1 LVQDAFGLS
10 SSHSNHE
17 NTEEEML
24 DGEKDESAETSD
36 HNVEDIPYKKLLEQC
51 DEELYPGFVIH
62 IEKNVFDNLIGTL
75 LNLDGKTKDNENAR
89 KDLMEIG
96 IRHEL
101 DLVNRPN
108 KKSYMPLTCYTM
120 TNVEKYNFLQ
130 VLKDLKVPDG
140 YSSNISRGR
149 IRQNGVS
156 SGVDFVRVEKLFPP
170 SFFIIMVHLTIHL
183 ISEAKLGGPVHYRWM
198 YLIKRCL
205 MRLKSYFRN
214 KPQPEGSMAEGYVKD
229 ECLTFCSR
237 YVEGVETLFNRP
249 PRNDKTIYEK
259 EIYML
264 NSRGRKLGK
273 VDILELDYT
282 SLAQAHRYV
291 LLNHDLKTI
300 EKLVVEEFLG
310 WLQLQ
315 VSFLEQ
321 NNFNKEVLSFAI
333 GPSNVAKQCTGFIM
347 NGLRFFTKCHEEFKK
362 TQNSG
367 VMVEVEGGNYYGKLT
382 SIIGLEYVFGYKV
395 VLFHSD

>member
-1 LVQDAFGLS
+1 
-10 SSHSNHE
+10 
-17 NTEEEML
+17 
-24 DGEKDESAETSD
+24 
-36 HNVEDIPYKKLLEQC
+36 
-51 DEELYPGFVIH
+51 
-62 IEKNVFDNLIGTL
+62 
-75 LNLDGKTKDNENAR
+75 
-89 KDLMEIG
+89 
-96 IRHEL
+96 
-101 DLVNRPN
+101 
-108 KKSYMPLTCYTM
+108 
-120 TNVEKYNFLQ
+120 
-130 VLKDLKVPDG
+130 
-140 YSSNISRGR
+140 
-149 IRQNGVS
+149 
-156 SGVDFVRVEKLFPP
+156 
-170 SFFIIMVHLTIHL
+170 MVYLTIHL

-198 YLIKRCL
+198 YPIKRCL

-214 KPQPEGSMAEGYVKD
+214 KAQPEGSMAEGYVKD

-249 PRNDKTIYEK
+249 PRNDKTIYRK

-321 NNFNKEVLSFAI
+321 NNFDKEVLSFAI
-333 GPSNVAKQCTGFIM
+333 GPSNVAKQCNGFIM
-347 NGLRFFTKCHEEFKK
+347 NGLRFLTKCHEEFKN

-367 VMVEVEGGNYYGKLT
+367 VMVEVE
-382 SIIGLEYVFGYKV
+382 
-395 VLFHSD
+395 